1 MPGPVRLHGLPR
13 AHDTLVCVDSD
24 GTVFDTMLPKQRICF
39 QGAFLSVL
47 GLQPAEALV
56 RETLEFTGLFSR
68 TRGINRF
75 AIFLHT
81 LEHLVRRPEFLAT
94 GLRLPD
100 TTALRAWVDG
110 PGPLSAGRLEADL
123 AARPDPAMRLAL
135 EWSRAVTDCVERHV
149 QHVSPFPGARETLLE
164 MAATSDLVIVSATQQ
179 SALDRDWSD
188 NEMTGIP
195 LAIAG
200 AEAGTKEDQITAA
213 RANRYPPERVLMIGD
228 SPGDLKAARVTGVR
242 FFPMIPGDESASW
255 LRLRQ
260 EIHPSFLRDAYTA
273 DQERAELEHF
283 LAALP
288 ETPPW
293 VAQGG
298 PRVGFA

>member
-1 MPGPVRLHGLPR
+1 MPGPVRLNDLPR
-13 AHDTLVCVDSD
+13 THDTLVCVDSD

-47 GLQPAEALV
+47 GLQSAEALV
-56 RETLEFTGLFSR
+56 RQTLEFTGLFSR

-81 LEHLVRRPEFLAT
+81 LEHLARRPEFPAN
-94 GLRLPD
+94 GLGLPD

-123 AARPDPAMRLAL
+123 ASRPDPAMRLAL
-135 EWSRAVTDCVERHV
+135 EWSRAVTDCVERRV
-149 QHVSPFPGARETLLE
+149 QHVAPFPGARETLLD
-164 MAATSDLVIVSATQQ
+164 MAARSDLVIVSATQQ

-188 NEMTGIP
+188 NGMTTIP

-200 AEAGTKEDQITAA
+200 AEAGAKEEQITAA

-228 SPGDLKAARVTGVR
+228 SPGDLKAARSTGVR
-242 FFPMIPGDESASW
+242 FFPMIPGAEADSW
-255 LRLRQ
+255 LRLRCD
-260 EIHPSFLRDAYTA
+260 IHPSFLCDDYTP
-273 DQERAELEHF
+273 EREHAEIEHF

-288 ETPPW
+288 EKPPW
-293 VAQGG
+293 CT
-298 PRVGFA
+298 